1 LRNKIEST
9 SSNNSEIVLY
19 TTPDGTVKIDT
30 IFQNET
36 IWLTQAKMAEL
47 FDVNVPAISKHLTN
61 IFEEG
66 ELQKKATISKMETV
80 QQEGNRQV
88 TRNKDFYNLD
98 AIIAVGYRVNS
109 KRATQ
114 FRIWATNIL
123 KEYIIKGFAMDD
135 DRLKQV
141 DKWNYFDEWLERIRD
156 IRASEKRFYQK
167 IRDIYATA
175 IDYDKNSRQA
185 HLFFK
190 KVQNKMLW
198 SITGKTAAELI
209 ENRSNPDNLNM
220 GLTSWRGSI
229 VRKQDVAI
237 AKNYL
242 KEDEIKDLNEIVT
255 MYLDYAERQAR
266 KRQTVTMEQWA
277 DKLDGFLEF
286 NEQEI
291 LTHAGKVKAEVA
303 KKIAE
308 DRYEKFDNQRKKTE
322 ALAADEEDLKQLEE
336 IEKKLLENRKK
347 TNE

>member
-1 LRNKIEST
+1 MKQSQNDQ
-9 SSNNSEIVLY
+9 SEIVLY

-30 IFQNET
+30 IFQDET

-47 FDVNVPAISKHLTN
+47 FDVDRSVITKHIGN
-61 IFEEG
+61 IYKDN
-66 ELQKKATISKMETV
+66 ELQKEATSAKIAQV
-80 QQEGNRQV
+80 QNEGGRKV
-88 TRNKDFYNLD
+88 SRKVEFYNLD
-98 AIIAVGYRVNS
+98 IIIAVGYRVNS

-167 IRDIYATA
+167 IRDIYTTA
-175 IDYDKNSRQA
+175 IDYDKTSKQA
-185 HLFFK
+185 QIFFK

-198 SITGKTAAELI
+198 ATTGKTAAELI
-209 ENRSNPDNLNM
+209 ENRSDSDIQNM

-277 DKLDGFLEF
+277 VKLDGFLEF

-308 DRYEKFDNQRKKTE
+308 NRYEEFNNNRKKAE
-322 ALAADEEDLKQLEE
+322 ALEADKEDLKQLEE
-336 IEKKLLENRKK
+336 IEKKLLKNRKK
-347 TNE
+347 SNE